1 MQDNLLEHEVTVLRD
16 RFSRLSQAS
25 LRINENLELDV
36 VLQEVVDSARSLTDA
51 DYGVI
56 TITDYARYGKPFL
69 SSGTTHEEHQQLA
82 EMPFRHQLFD
92 HLARS
97 EGPIRVEDFIR
108 HTDQLQLPEFP
119 ALPVRAFLGAAIR
132 HHGSLVGHIYLA
144 KKLTGSPFTEQ
155 DEDLLMMFSAQAALV
170 IANARRYWD
179 EQRARNDLEALVN
192 LSPIGVLVFETRT
205 GNLMTANEEARRVAG
220 SRHGAPEQLEDFL
233 RSMVFRRPDGRGVAL
248 SEHPIARTIRDGGS
262 VRAEE
267 VSIIQTD
274 GRSVKALL
282 NVGSIVSTDGQPE
295 TTIATVQDITPLE
308 DLERLRAEFLGMV
321 SHELRTPLTSIKG
334 STHTLLTAFETLDPA
349 ELVQFIRIIDVQADL
364 MRELI
369 SDLLDI
375 VRIETGALSVAPE
388 PVSVARLVDDARNTF
403 LSGSQRHRVEISLEP
418 NLPRLMADR
427 RRTSQVLINLL
438 SNAAQ
443 HSREFPVIQITAELQ
458 DTHVAISVVDRGP
471 GLEEEQLG
479 RLFQKFYGHRTER
492 GEDGRTLGRT
502 GLGLAI
508 CKGIVE
514 AQGGRIWAESDGLGM
529 GSRFVFTLPVA
540 AVNDSPEPVGVPS
553 TAVRNAGAEL
563 SSGRILVVDDD
574 PRALRYARDALS
586 DAGYS
591 PIVTGDPDAVKDLIE
606 ANRPH
611 LVLMDLLL
619 PDTDGIELM
628 QGILAMSDIPIIFL
642 SAYGQDDIVARAFAS
657 GAADYMVKPFS
668 PTELVARIQAALRRW
683 TGASM
688 AQPVEP
694 YVLGDLTINY
704 DERKVSVAGRPVELT
719 ALEYDVLAQL
729 ATNYERPLT
738 HDQLLHRVWGLGH
751 SGDVRLVR
759 TVVTRLRRKLG
770 DEASNPA
777 YIFTQPR
784 VGYRMPQPSRR

>member
-1 MQDNLLEHEVTVLRD
+1 MARRGN
-16 RFSRLSQAS
+16 
-25 LRINENLELDV
+25 LRI
-36 VLQEVVDSARSLTDA
+36 SCAR
-51 DYGVI
+51 
-56 TITDYARYGKPFL
+56 
-69 SSGTTHEEHQQLA
+69 
-82 EMPFRHQLFD
+82 
-92 HLARS
+92 
-97 EGPIRVEDFIR
+97 
-108 HTDQLQLPEFP
+108 
-119 ALPVRAFLGAAIR
+119 
-132 HHGSLVGHIYLA
+132 
-144 KKLTGSPFTEQ
+144 
-155 DEDLLMMFSAQAALV
+155 
-170 IANARRYWD
+170 WC
-179 EQRARNDLEALVN
+179 
-192 LSPIGVLVFETRT
+192 
-205 GNLMTANEEARRVAG
+205 
-220 SRHGAPEQLEDFL
+220 
-233 RSMVFRRPDGRGVAL
+233 FRRPDGQEVPL

-267 VSIIQTD
+267 VSITQTD

-282 NVGSIVSTDGQPE
+282 NVGSIVSTDGHAE

-369 SDLLDI
+369 NDLLDI

-403 LSGSQRHRVEISLEP
+403 LSGSQRHGVEISLAP

-443 HSREFPVIQITAELQ
+443 HSREFPVIRITAELQ
-458 DTHVAISVVDRGP
+458 NTHVAISVVDRGP

-479 RLFQKFYGHRTER
+479 RLFQKFYGYGTER

-540 AVNDSPEPVGVPS
+540 AVNDSHDPVGLPAA
-553 TAVRNAGAEL
+553 AVRNVGAEL

-586 DAGYS
+586 DAGYA
-591 PIVTGDPDAVKDLIE
+591 PIVTGDPGAIKDLIE
-606 ANRPH
+606 ANRPQ

-628 QGILAMSDIPIIFL
+628 QGILQMSDIPIIFL

-657 GAADYMVKPFS
+657 GAADYVVKPFS

-688 AQPVEP
+688 AQ
-694 YVLGDLTINY
+694 T
-704 DERKVSVAGRPVELT
+704 R
-719 ALEYDVLAQL
+719 
-729 ATNYERPLT
+729 
-738 HDQLLHRVWGLGH
+738 
-751 SGDVRLVR
+751 R
-759 TVVTRLRRKLG
+759 TL
-770 DEASNPA
+770 
-777 YIFTQPR
+777 R
-784 VGYRMPQPSRR
+784 VG